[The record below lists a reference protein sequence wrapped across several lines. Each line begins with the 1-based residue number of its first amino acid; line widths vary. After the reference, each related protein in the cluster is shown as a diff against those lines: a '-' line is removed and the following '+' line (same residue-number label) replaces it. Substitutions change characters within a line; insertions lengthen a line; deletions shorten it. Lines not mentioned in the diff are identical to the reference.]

1 MTRRNN
7 KYNARKCVFD
17 NIKFD
22 SMRERDRY
30 IYLRDR
36 QMRGEIADLTLQV
49 PIMLEGQDGPLLT
62 RTGRKMRITVDFRYI
77 DLATGLTIWEDS
89 KGMVTRDYEVRRSVA
104 AAQGIEIKEV

>member
-17 NIKFD
+17 GTTFD

-62 RTGRKMRITVDFRYI
+62 RTGRKMRLTVDFRYT
-77 DLATGLTIWEDS
+77 DTKTGLVVFEDS
-89 KGMVTRDYEVRRSVA
+89 KGHPTRDYEVRRSVA
-104 AAQGIEIKEV
+104 AAMGIEIREV